1 MQTVGRLVH
10 VERMTVRW
18 GDMDALGHMNNTV
31 YFRCLEQARISWF
44 EALGID
50 YRGQREGPI
59 LGSVS
64 CRFRIPVVYPAN
76 LLISLHA
83 GEPRNRSFALTSS
96 ISDEADAARVYATG
110 EAHLVWI
117 DLSDGKSKPLP
128 DWFRPHLQQ

>member
-1 MQTVGRLVH
+1 MQTAGRLVH
-10 VERMTVRW
+10 VERMTMRW

-31 YFRCLEQARISWF
+31 YFRCLELARISWF

-50 YRGQREGPI
+50 YLGQQEGPI

-83 GEPRNRSFALTSS
+83 GKPRNSSFALTSS

-110 EAHLVWI
+110 EALLVWI
-117 DLSDGKSKPLP
+117 DLKDGKSKPLP
-128 DWFRPHLQQ
+128 DWFRPHL